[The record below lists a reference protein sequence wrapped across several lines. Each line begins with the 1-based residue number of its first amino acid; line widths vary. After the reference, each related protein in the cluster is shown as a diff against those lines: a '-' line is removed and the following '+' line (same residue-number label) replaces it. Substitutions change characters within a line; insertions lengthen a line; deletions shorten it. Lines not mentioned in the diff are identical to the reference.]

1 MNLSNYPYF
10 MPIKPLETKT
20 DWSALFKVLF
30 LITLVATGVLMDK
43 IFLEKNKEIP
53 NVLGNAQEKIVK
65 VGQDRPVQVNNFVNK
80 SITKAEKVSGTILGE
95 ATATVNKLTSDA
107 GSFIS
112 NIIYENSIGKIVDQ
126 IDKLPEDQQKKIK
139 EQICK

>member
-1 MNLSNYPYF
+1 

-20 DWSALFKVLF
+20 DRSALFKVLF

-53 NVLGNAQEKIVK
+53 SVLSNAQEKIVK
-65 VGQDRPVQVNNFVNK
+65 AGQDRPIQENNFVNN
-80 SITKAEKVSGTILGE
+80 SITKAEEVSGTILGE
-95 ATATVNKLTSDA
+95 ATDTVNKLTSDA

-112 NIIYENSIGKIVDQ
+112 NIIYKNSIGKIVDQ
-126 IDKLPEDQQKKIK
+126 VDKLPEDQQKKIK

>member
-1 MNLSNYPYF
+1 

-20 DWSALFKVLF
+20 DRSALFKVLF

-53 NVLGNAQEKIVK
+53 SVLSNAQEKIVK
-65 VGQDRPVQVNNFVNK
+65 AGQDRPIQENNFVNN
-80 SITKAEKVSGTILGE
+80 SITKAEEVSSTILGE
-95 ATATVNKLTSDA
+95 ATDTVNKLTSDA

-112 NIIYENSIGKIVDQ
+112 NIIYKNSIGKIVDQ
-126 IDKLPEDQQKKIK
+126 VDKLPEDQQKKIK